1 MTKAA
6 VGLLFASALACPQGL
21 TVGKILVASRQSHDA
36 DFAQTVVLI
45 IRHDR
50 QATIGLFVNRPLTLP
65 LTEVYPELKQ
75 GQLKLYAGGPLT
87 VGIRA
92 LYRSRTRPA
101 GTSPILDDVFM
112 ISTKTLLS
120 KMVADGTPSSVFRVY
135 AGYTGWSPGQ
145 VRDEIARGLWQV
157 VAGAAGVVFDPHP
170 ETLWQRLVAQ
180 VSDLRETQHT
190 VESRRSLEYPEHVG
204 EVISPGAES
213 GIGF

>member
-6 VGLLFASALACPQGL
+6 VCLLFAGALACAQDFSA
-21 TVGKILVASRQSHDA
+21 GKILVASRQSHDA
-36 DFAQTVVLI
+36 DFARTVVLV

-50 QATIGLFVNRPLTLP
+50 QATIGLFVNRPLNVP

-101 GTSPILDDVFM
+101 GTSPILDDVSV
-112 ISTKTLLS
+112 ITTKTVLG
-120 KMVADGTPSSVFRVY
+120 KMVEAGTPSSVFRVY

-145 VRDEIARGLWQV
+145 LGDEIARGLWQV
-157 VAGAAGVVFDPHP
+157 VAGDAGVIFDPHP
-170 ETLWQRLVAQ
+170 ETVW
-180 VSDLRETQHT
+180 
-190 VESRRSLEYPEHVG
+190 SRMIGRPSRGQSFQNAEHVG
-204 EVISPGAES
+204 KVVSPGAES
-213 GIGF
+213 GVGF